1 MADIDTY
8 LSSSI
13 DDYLLSIAEGIRLAQ
28 SRLDQL
34 QTGTHGGSTW
44 SYYLPKLEFELKM
57 TVEMVENKQVSA
69 KLGSDRLRPLDD
81 RHVMLRPISQT
92 PSTQSQIQVEAAS
105 VIRGSFVAIPAN
117 AGRPGLILRSRVA
130 RIDSR
135 HAEFSVEIVDTVGAR
150 QPGVDIHFNIDRELS
165 RQASAAKG
173 LDFEVR
179 VGTFLAEGVVAT
191 DAEGRAA
198 TTLELD
204 PAEPAGRI
212 IVVSLDLAARSE
224 LVHYEVEG

>member
-1 MADIDTY
+1 MADIDNY

-28 SRLDQL
+28 GRLDQL
-34 QTGTHGGSTW
+34 QTAQGGSTW

-57 TVEMVENKQVSA
+57 TVEMVENKRVSA

-81 RHVMLRPISQT
+81 RHLMLRPID
-92 PSTQSQIQVEAAS
+92 PSPSSQSQVSVEAAS
-105 VIRGSFVAIPAN
+105 VIRGTFVAVPAN

-135 HAEFSVEIVDTVGAR
+135 HAEFSLEIIDTAGAR
-150 QPGVDIHFNIDRELS
+150 QAGVEVHFNIDRELS

-173 LDFEVR
+173 LDVD
-179 VGTFLAEGVVAT
+179 VAAGTFLAEGVVPT

-204 PAEPAGRI
+204 VGEPVGRV
-212 IVVSLDLAARSE
+212 IVISLDVGNRSE
-224 LVHYEVEG
+224 LVHYEVEA